1 MDKEHNYT
9 AQVHLNTIAI
19 TRLLFCKEEELL
31 TAMGYSEH
39 TKNIGRIGGNNQF
52 MKEAI
57 IACLDA
63 KYAKLISPEI
73 DLRSVLQDY
82 MAASAYVSKFHR
94 HKYFKRKSNE
104 DNYAAL
110 MEHFCVGVTDCSDSQ
125 FHVDTNLME
134 QGYKNEGI
142 PPVDLS
148 SYILPIMLLIFWG
161 IIPAYNPKK
170 SCDVKNIN
178 SDAEQMFRMVEAAI
192 GKSNGILRR
201 YPIIDRLRNELQH
214 CTSPNRLWLI
224 HSLGCILD
232 VFNANSC
239 PENQIDTMDEISWV
253 KLDINGYW
261 EDIAAKD
268 DYTIWHFQSDDD
280 CFYTVRQLMKDHN
293 NIFYRTYDMYLTYSE
308 YSDAIAMVLPTEGFR
323 GLISD
328 GAIADDM
335 QFMAT
340 VDISSGQSAADEME
354 LTCCSENDW
363 FTSRKLRRITDEA
376 KGKNLF
382 NNAKSWIYNV
392 DYKLVDHAY
401 AVTADHIYFRKP
413 GTGLFYKIPRVE
425 EFQNTDIYALS
436 MFESK
441 DYLYA
446 GCPLTLKYVDLTDDN
461 NLESKGVEI
470 VDRIV

>member
-9 AQVHLNTIAI
+9 AHNHLNTIAI

-94 HKYFKRKSNE
+94 HKYFSRKSNE

-125 FHVDTNLME
+125 FHVDMNLME

-178 SDAEQMFRMVEAAI
+178 SDAEQMFSMVEAAI
-192 GKSNGILRR
+192 EKSNGI
-201 YPIIDRLRNELQH
+201 
-214 CTSPNRLWLI
+214 
-224 HSLGCILD
+224 
-232 VFNANSC
+232 
-239 PENQIDTMDEISWV
+239 
-253 KLDINGYW
+253 
-261 EDIAAKD
+261 
-268 DYTIWHFQSDDD
+268 
-280 CFYTVRQLMKDHN
+280 
-293 NIFYRTYDMYLTYSE
+293 
-308 YSDAIAMVLPTEGFR
+308 
-323 GLISD
+323 
-328 GAIADDM
+328 
-335 QFMAT
+335 
-340 VDISSGQSAADEME
+340 
-354 LTCCSENDW
+354 
-363 FTSRKLRRITDEA
+363 
-376 KGKNLF
+376 
-382 NNAKSWIYNV
+382 
-392 DYKLVDHAY
+392 
-401 AVTADHIYFRKP
+401 
-413 GTGLFYKIPRVE
+413 
-425 EFQNTDIYALS
+425 
-436 MFESK
+436 
-441 DYLYA
+441 
-446 GCPLTLKYVDLTDDN
+446 
-461 NLESKGVEI
+461 
-470 VDRIV
+470 